1 MLIVKVLV
9 RLRLLLLHDDRRRLL
24 PHDDSR
30 GLLLL
35 RRVDGPLV
43 AGRDEWDP
51 RTGPA
56 AADAQKRGNRDGGDA
71 DEFLLMRPGMLR
83 LLDHDG
89 GRLHGRL
96 LVDHLPHGLHGL
108 LLVHDLS
115 HGLLHGLHDRNGRG
129 LHDHGGLRLDDGAH
143 GRLLCHGGGLG
154 ARDVARGHGFALA
167 LHGRRRQGCPSKREV
182 GRRETRCAG
191 TPGVVGVA
199 GKSQPRTETELSK
212 MRAYLWFHICPG
224 DVYGGHKD
232 SAFLLVSYRP
242 LALSPS
248 QRRGSYG
255 A

>member
-1 MLIVKVLV
+1 M
-9 RLRLLLLHDDRRRLL
+9 LRLLRLDDDRRRLL

-35 RRVDGPLV
+35 WRIDGTLV

-96 LVDHLPHGLHGL
+96 LVHDLAHGLHGL

-115 HGLLHGLHDRNGRG
+115 HGLLRGLDNRHGRG
-129 LHDHGGLRLDDGAH
+129 LHDLSLSLHDGAH

-167 LHGRRRQGCPSKREV
+167 LHGRRR
-182 GRRETRCAG
+182 
-191 TPGVVGVA
+191 
-199 GKSQPRTETELSK
+199 
-212 MRAYLWFHICPG
+212 
-224 DVYGGHKD
+224 
-232 SAFLLVSYRP
+232 
-242 LALSPS
+242 
-248 QRRGSYG
+248 
-255 A
+255 